1 MKVTNTSMN
10 QSEAVKMEEQQTR
23 TILVKK
29 PRASKGKQKTAIGIQ
44 VPTNNSIKITEPAM
58 KRKSEENTCSAQDK
72 KVKVEVSVTPTQ
84 IGGPAFAGQV
94 IKIESASTSQT
105 IKVEPS
111 SASQTI
117 KVESTTV
124 KIKKELISVVPKV
137 KKEPRVK
144 VPKVKKEP
152 KPKAFKVK
160 REPKPKV
167 VKGKPAFKLPP
178 EANIYLNDVN

>member
-72 KVKVEVSVTPTQ
+72 KVKVEVGVTP
-84 IGGPAFAGQV
+84 IGGPAFASQV
-94 IKIESASTSQT
+94 IKIEPASTSQT